1 MKNVKKLLALLL
13 ALAMLF
19 AVCACSDSKD
29 EDRDD
34 KKGAATATQ
43 AANADS
49 SQNNQNKEDDKLTAD
64 KLEGTWEATLNL
76 DALSYLMGE
85 DVTVYDELGISLGT
99 CKLDI
104 VFTDDEATIK
114 TSGLVDWYVDLME
127 TVVDWCYEGDNML
140 VYMAQMMS
148 DEDIQYTA
156 ADIEEM
162 LAEEGSSVEDLL
174 DETFGA
180 MDMEEMAAMLAEE
193 LSDETSDYV
202 LDGDK
207 LSFDDGNSVW
217 TVSYADGKIDVLSV
231 DEDGEV
237 TGLDKGDFVL
247 EKK

>member
-19 AVCACSDSKD
+19 AVCACSDSKND
-29 EDRDD
+29 DKDD
-34 KKGAATATQ
+34 KKDTATTE
-43 AANADS
+43 ATS
-49 SQNNQNKEDDKLTAD
+49 TEPSQNNNDTEDDKLTEQ

-76 DALSYLMGE
+76 DALAYLIGE
-85 DVTVYDELGISLGT
+85 DVTVYDELGISLGN

-104 VFTDDEATIK
+104 VFTDDETTIK

-140 VYMAQMMS
+140 VYMAEMMS

-162 LAEEGSSVEDLL
+162 LAEEGSSVEELL